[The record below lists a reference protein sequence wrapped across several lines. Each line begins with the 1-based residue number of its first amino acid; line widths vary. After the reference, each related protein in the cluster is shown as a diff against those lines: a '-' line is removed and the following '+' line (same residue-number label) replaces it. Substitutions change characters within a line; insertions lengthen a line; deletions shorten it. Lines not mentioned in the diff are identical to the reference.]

1 MTFTWEMNSNPRE
14 WNIKITEIACDSPAR
29 APSGCLQY
37 YTAETGTIM
46 SFNFAGN
53 QILRAQD
60 YSACVRQEEGQSTGQ
75 QNNRPMLSHLALKQ
89 VSASMSSLRRRTP
102 QTTPSTFPELATPL
116 R

>member
-46 SFNFAGN
+46 SFNFAG
-53 QILRAQD
+53 
-60 YSACVRQEEGQSTGQ
+60 G
-75 QNNRPMLSHLALKQ
+75 SHLANQAQLICI
-89 VSASMSSLRRRTP
+89 R
-102 QTTPSTFPELATPL
+102 
-116 R
+116 